1 MFLDPTKIV
10 YMPISKLSY
19 NENLPRQNINIETLV
34 KLANSNIPSDLPLIS
49 TTYTEKPTDEEHI
62 NILLSNLLLKIR
74 KLQNQKKVAV
84 AFYHKLTTQELLFIY
99 TTYKKYNLINYLE
112 EAIILHQLNKE
123 GFTHKQ
129 IANVLGV
136 SRSYITNKIRFVA
149 QPKELIEAVI
159 NNEISEGHAK
169 LLMGLKDKITKLN
182 ILEIVKT
189 ENLSVKETGK
199 LIQNF
204 KGIKPTSTP
213 LKNSTKKLITQL
225 EKQLNSITENF
236 EITIPR
242 RRKTYLCKITLK
254 LHDQN
259 QLKNLIELLKQ

>member
-1 MFLDPTKIV
+1 MFLDPTKIA
-10 YMPISKLSY
+10 YIPTSKLSY
-19 NENLPRQNINIETLV
+19 SENLPRQNVNIETLV
-34 KLANSNIPSDLPLIS
+34 KLANSNIPNDLPLIS
-49 TTYTEKPTDEEHI
+49 TTYTEKATKEEQI
-62 NILLSNLLLKIR
+62 SILLSNLLLKIR

-136 SRSYITNKIRFVA
+136 SRSYITNKIRFIA

-159 NNEISEGHAK
+159 NNEITEGHAK
-169 LLMGLKDKITKLN
+169 LLMGIKDKVTKLN
-182 ILEIVKT
+182 ILEIIKT

-204 KGIKPTSTP
+204 RGIKPTASTI
-213 LKNSTKKLITQL
+213 KSSTKKLLNQL
-225 EKQLNSITENF
+225 EKHISNITKDF
-236 EITIPR
+236 EITIPK

-254 LHDQN
+254 LQDQN
-259 QLKNLIELLKQ
+259 QLEKLTELLKQ